1 MRGLPVAE
9 TRPTGRTR
17 RWDAVI
23 LGGAVPG
30 LVAAVRLGMRGL
42 RVLLL
47 EEEASV
53 RRFPGLRE
61 PFWTTGAQRESVLG
75 ACLRELRVPLID
87 QRRIERDPLAFQVVL
102 PDARLDVGDPRLT
115 LDEWVAWGLAK
126 PEEARPLVAALD
138 AAATAERRAMLE
150 APFVR
155 TPRLLA
161 RPELPA
167 AAAGAPPARRARG
180 VPGALDAAPPRLA
193 RILEAQ
199 VRALSRHGSVDPSP
213 EARARLLGA
222 PLEGGVCARGEVS
235 LREILRRRV
244 ESLYG
249 ELRTLPSQFRLV
261 SWGGQP
267 GIAPDRAG
275 ESGEVW
281 VGRAFVL
288 NAPRDALAAAVAQE
302 PLPELLRAP
311 PARQREL
318 SVHLRV
324 ERDAVPEAMAGRVVV
339 LRDPEREARGTN
351 VVRVRRFA
359 TPERARSTDL
369 VATAVVATDALV
381 PEAAE
386 DELVQAVADL
396 MPFAEG
402 RFERV
407 PEPQP
412 RWDDDGRLPDP
423 APGHGWPAEAEL
435 RLPTRQPVYLLD
447 RAAVAALGFE
457 GDLLLGWRAGDAIAA
472 DLA

>member
-1 MRGLPVAE
+1 
-9 TRPTGRTR
+9 
-17 RWDAVI
+17 
-23 LGGAVPG
+23 VP
-30 LVAAVRLGMRGL
+30 
-42 RVLLL
+42 
-47 EEEASV
+47 
-53 RRFPGLRE
+53 
-61 PFWTTGAQRESVLG
+61 
-75 ACLRELRVPLID
+75 
-87 QRRIERDPLAFQVVL
+87 
-102 PDARLDVGDPRLT
+102 
-115 LDEWVAWGLAK
+115 
-126 PEEARPLVAALD
+126 AALD
-138 AAATAERRAMLE
+138 
-150 APFVR
+150 
-155 TPRLLA
+155 
-161 RPELPA
+161 
-167 AAAGAPPARRARG
+167 G
-180 VPGALDAAPPRLA
+180 APPRLA

-199 VRALSRHGSVDPSP
+199 VRALSRHGSVEPCT

-222 PLEGGVCARGEVS
+222 PLEGGTCARGEVS
-235 LREILRRRV
+235 LREILRRRI

-249 ELRTLPSQFRLV
+249 ELRTLPSEFRLV

-267 GIAPDRAG
+267 GVAPDRAG

-288 NAPRDALAAAVAQE
+288 NAPRDALAAAVAQD
-302 PLPELLRAP
+302 PVPEILHAP
-311 PARQREL
+311 PAQQREL
-318 SVHLRV
+318 CVHLRV
-324 ERDAVPEAMAGRVVV
+324 EREAVPEAMAGRVVV

-351 VVRVRRFA
+351 VVRLRRFA

-386 DELVQAVADL
+386 AELVQAVADL

-407 PEPQP
+407 REPQP

-423 APGHGWPAEAEL
+423 SPGHAWPAEAEL
-435 RLPTRQPVYLLD
+435 RLPTKQPVYLLD